1 MKTDGIA
8 IVSGGM
14 DSVTLAYMLRE
25 TTDNLSLVSF
35 DYGQR
40 HRTELRYAEECADD
54 IGARWYLV
62 EMDALGRL
70 LGGSALTDSDVDVP
84 LGHYEEESM
93 KATVV
98 PNRNMIMLS
107 IATGIA
113 VAQGAKFVS
122 TAVHAGDHAIYP
134 DCRPTFI
141 DLVNQTAQIAT
152 EGFHAP
158 GFTIDAPFVRMTKA
172 EICQLGDSLGVDW
185 TKTWSCYQ
193 GLNIHCG
200 QCGTCVER
208 KEAFEIAGVK
218 DPTVYAV

>member
-1 MKTDGIA
+1 MSTGVA

-14 DSVTLAYMLRE
+14 DSVTLAHYLKE
-25 TTDNLSLVSF
+25 TTDDLVLVSF

-40 HRTELRYAEECADD
+40 HSVELRYAEECADRLD
-54 IGARWYLV
+54 AAWLLV
-62 EMDALGRL
+62 ELDTVGALL
-70 LGGSALTDSDVDVP
+70 SGSALTDTSVDVP
-84 LGHYEEESM
+84 LGHYESESM

-113 VAQGAKFVS
+113 VARKANFVA

-141 DLVNQTAQIAT
+141 DLMNQTAQIAT

-158 GFTIDAPFVRMTKA
+158 AFQIVAPFVHMTKA
-172 EICQLGDSLGVDW
+172 EICSIGDSLDVPWDR
-185 TKTWSCYQ
+185 TWSCYQ
-193 GLNIHCG
+193 GKDRHCG
-200 QCGTCVER
+200 ECGTCVER
-208 KEAFEIAGVK
+208 KEAFALADVK
-218 DPTVYAV
+218 DPTTYVA